1 VRLLS
6 EKSTACSMY
15 IPAPQSSGMLPASL
29 FEYSSRLLRS
39 LAFTTVA
46 GMLPVKL
53 LLSRPLRSLAF
64 TTVAGMLPV
73 KLLLSS
79 TKEYRKVLVGMTSG
93 MVPVRLLLDK
103 PIWDRVPGTLSRQLG
118 RLPVKS
124 MLLKSRY
131 CSPFCISEP
140 TMSSLST
147 DSRAP
152 AAVSLCSR
160 DSIHNTLHML
170 PLKPSCHLL

>member
-1 VRLLS
+1 MRLLS

-29 FEYSSRLLRS
+29 FEYSSRL
-39 LAFTTVA
+39 
-46 GMLPVKL
+46 
-53 LLSRPLRSLAF
+53 LRSLAF